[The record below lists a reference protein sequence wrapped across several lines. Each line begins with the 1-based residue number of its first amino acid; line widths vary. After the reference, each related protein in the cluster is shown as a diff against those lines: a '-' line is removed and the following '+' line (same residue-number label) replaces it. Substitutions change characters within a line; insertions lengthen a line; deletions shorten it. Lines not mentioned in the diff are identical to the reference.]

1 MRQKIFAFLRSI
13 NLEAVIWIT
22 GLLFLAFNNSISDT
36 HFSICP
42 IKNLGFT
49 FCPGCGLGEA
59 ISHLFRLQLWK
70 SFSSHPLGLFA
81 FIILFQRIIFLLKKS
96 YHNYHNN
103 FSQQIGVTNN
113 G

>member
-1 MRQKIFAFLRSI
+1 MRQKIIAFLRYV
-13 NLEAVIWIT
+13 NLEAVIWII
-22 GLLFLAFNNSISDT
+22 GLLFLAFNNPVNH

-49 FCPGCGLGEA
+49 FCPGGGLGES
-59 ISHLFRLQLWK
+59 ISHLFRLEIIE

-81 FIILFQRIIFLLKKS
+81 FIILSHRIIFLLKKS
-96 YHNYHNN
+96 YRNYLNE
-103 FSQQIGVTNN
+103 FSQHLGVTNN

>member
-1 MRQKIFAFLRSI
+1 MRQKIIAYLRYI
-13 NLEAVIWIT
+13 NLEAVTWIA
-22 GLLFLAFNNSISDT
+22 GLLLLAISNPVSGH

-49 FCPGCGLGEA
+49 LCPGCGLGES
-59 ISHLFRLQLWK
+59 ISHLFRFDIWE

-81 FIILFQRIIFLLKKS
+81 FIILLQRIIFLLKKS
-96 YHNYHNN
+96 YRNYLNG
-103 FSQQIGVTNN
+103 FSQQLGVNNN